1 MTSIY
6 DRTYWRAQP
15 DKRLV
20 EAVLR
25 DGITDP
31 ELCIAL
37 AEALD
42 DAPDLYGTD
51 DATQREIEALENRVE
66 ILESELAEA
75 LATIEAQQEEI
86 YKWEQANGY
95 D

>member
-1 MTSIY
+1 MNR
-6 DRTYWRAQP
+6 DRTYWRCQ
-15 DKRLV
+15 DNKRLT

-31 ELCIAL
+31 EICIAL
-37 AEALD
+37 AERLD
-42 DAPDLYGTD
+42 DAPDADEAQTCRD
-51 DATQREIEALENRVE
+51 DAAFYEKRAGELEN
-66 ILESELAEA
+66 ELAEA

-86 YKWEQANGY
+86 YKWEQAHGY